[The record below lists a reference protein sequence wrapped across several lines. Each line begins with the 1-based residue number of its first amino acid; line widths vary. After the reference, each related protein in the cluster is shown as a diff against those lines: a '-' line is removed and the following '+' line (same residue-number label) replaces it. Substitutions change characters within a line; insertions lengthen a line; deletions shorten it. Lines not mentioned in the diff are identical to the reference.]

1 MKEKSKVKEKILQRI
16 KAKTAKIN
24 RYQQRVS
31 QFQQNRFFGNNQ
43 GRFYKQIDGSE
54 EGEEIVMPDSQ
65 EAKIFWTDIWGQ
77 EVENNK
83 DATLLREIKKDINGK
98 NKQARVQILQENLK
112 KILKE
117 IPNWKA
123 PGPDAIQGFWLK
135 NFTSIQKNLVWHLN
149 AVWKEKHHGG

>member
-31 QFQQNRFFGNNQ
+31 QFQQNRFFGNNE

-112 KILKE
+112 KTLKE

>member
-31 QFQQNRFFGNNQ
+31 QFQQNRFFGNNE

-77 EVENNK
+77 EVEHNK